1 MANSQQP
8 SLGFLTVIEHPQ
20 HGFFGGYLLLN
31 RLARPLEFH
40 CTAPLKPNRAQEILY
55 GPTLHEYL
63 FGEQIGQT
71 LVARGSRRPSLICTD
86 CPPVM
91 SLRDLIDL
99 PVVLLLP
106 KGDGEGTEEGE
117 PGERGESAS
126 AASMPNGNVGDSASV
141 GAAQWRIDQAHVH
154 RRWHLFAW
162 EGHRLA
168 VASKEDEQTLI
179 ARADGLLQNFDLAEP
194 FGRIR
199 AAIEE
204 ARQAV
209 RPT

>member
-1 MANSQQP
+1 MAHSQQP

-71 LVARGSRRPSLICTD
+71 LVARGSHRPSLICTD
-86 CPPVM
+86 CPPAM
-91 SLRDLIDL
+91 SLCNLIDV

-106 KGDGEGTEEGE
+106 SENGE
-117 PGERGESAS
+117 PNDAPSPAASGGSSSDSAS
-126 AASMPNGNVGDSASV
+126 A
-141 GAAQWRIDQAHVH
+141 GAARWRIDHSHVQ
-154 RRWHLFAW
+154 RRWHVFAW

-168 VASKEDEQTLI
+168 VASKDDEQKLI
-179 ARADGLLQNFDLAEP
+179 ARADGLLHDFDLAEP

>member
-1 MANSQQP
+1 MATPQQP
-8 SLGFLTVIEHPQ
+8 SLGFLTVIEHRQ
-20 HGFFGGYLLLN
+20 QGFFGGYLLLN

-55 GPTLHEYL
+55 GPTLYDYL

-71 LVARGSRRPSLICTD
+71 LVARGSRRPSVICTD

-91 SLRDLIDL
+91 SLRDLIEV
-99 PVVLLLP
+99 PVALLLP
-106 KGDGEGTEEGE
+106 PEGDASAEATTALPESD
-117 PGERGESAS
+117 RQAGESAAGS
-126 AASMPNGNVGDSASV
+126 APR
-141 GAAQWRIDQAHVH
+141 WRIDRAHLH

-162 EGHRLA
+162 EGRRLA
-168 VASKEDEQTLI
+168 VASKEDEQLL
-179 ARADGLLQNFDLAEP
+179 RDSADGLLEGFDLAEP

-199 AAIEE
+199 AAIDE

>member
-71 LVARGSRRPSLICTD
+71 LVARGSHRPSLICTD

-91 SLRDLIDL
+91 SLRDMIEL

-106 KGDGEGTEEGE
+106 AEGAE
-117 PGERGESAS
+117 PGETATASPESGHFTHESA
-126 AASMPNGNVGDSASV
+126 AVPASR
-141 GAAQWRIDQAHVH
+141 WRIDQAHVH

-162 EGHRLA
+162 EGRRLA
-168 VASKEDEQTLI
+168 LASKEDEQTLI
-179 ARADGLLQNFDLAEP
+179 ARAGDLIQNFDLAEP

>member
-20 HGFFGGYLLLN
+20 QGFFGGYLLLN
-31 RLARPLEFH
+31 PLARPLEFH

-71 LVARGSRRPSLICTD
+71 LVARGSHRPTFICTD

-91 SLRDLIDL
+91 SLRGLIDA

-106 KGDGEGTEEGE
+106 PEIGPEGE
-117 PGERGESAS
+117 TTSAASPGGSLGESAT
-126 AASMPNGNVGDSASV
+126 AGEAR
-141 GAAQWRIDQAHVH
+141 WRIDSAHVN

-168 VASKEDEQTLI
+168 VASKEDEQALI
-179 ARADGLLQNFDLAEP
+179 ARADRILCGFDLAEP